1 MGFLK
6 NLMKSDKQQTDDED
20 PEWAELKKF
29 RDAQKMRIP
38 GWIGSPAK
46 LNGAHDP
53 SDAEP
58 DHSMGD
64 SPLPPPASTESSP
77 EYQCKQCNLTL
88 KESWN
93 RCPKC
98 SGEIQPIGLDKSEDI
113 RRLYPDQYPGKPV
126 PGQGRKA
133 GPKGHDTSPRAPT
146 PPTSSP
152 PLPPPSS
159 PPASTGKAKKVRKVR
174 KPGDSP
180 TAAPGED
187 LKLRSP
193 SIEKNGTPSP
203 SLRTSSSRPTR
214 STTARD
220 QNLDDLFNDDPLE
233 DDGNGVPRGQTSD
246 PKPRNQTSGPKPRGQ
261 TPSPKPRGQTSR
273 PKPKARPQG
282 SWKEVPPLID
292 HLAPAHTPPPEV
304 KSMLE
309 NLMDSGVGKSD
320 SISREKCA
328 ICGFRNPPGSWDF
341 CMKCGHH
348 F

>member
-38 GWIGSPAK
+38 GWIGSSRRV
-46 LNGAHDP
+46 NDTHDS
-53 SDAEP
+53 SDADS
-58 DHSMGD
+58 DHSMED

-77 EYQCKQCNLTL
+77 EYRCTQCNLTL

-133 GPKGHDTSPRAPT
+133 GPEGRDTSPRVPTLPSAPT
-146 PPTSSP
+146 
-152 PLPPPSS
+152 S
-159 PPASTGKAKKVRKVR
+159 PPASSGKAKKVRKVR
-174 KPGDSP
+174 KPGDSS
-180 TAAPGED
+180 TATPGED
-187 LKLRSP
+187 LKLRAP
-193 SIEKNGTPSP
+193 PIEKNGTPSP
-203 SLRTSSSRPTR
+203 SLGTSSSRPTR
-214 STTARD
+214 STNARE
-220 QNLDDLFNDDPLE
+220 QNLDDRFSNDPLL
-233 DDGNGVPRGQTSD
+233 DDGNGVTRDQTS
-246 PKPRNQTSGPKPRGQ
+246 S
-261 TPSPKPRGQTSR
+261 SLPRGQTSR
-273 PKPKARPQG
+273 QKPKARPQG

-320 SISREKCA
+320 SISRDSCA
-328 ICGFRNPPGSWDF
+328 TCGFRNPPGSWDF